1 MLSSTS
7 LFKYEPIQQF
17 RADQSGFFA
26 DEARRRNA
34 ETQRAVGTAAAK
46 AAVPTTEEPKLLRT
60 ERTPE
65 LSSAFKGL
73 FDPLQS
79 AVKSQ
84 MDFTKQ
90 LQSQQAMI
98 NPRLQAAML
107 EDVGRV
113 TTDLGDVEQTYGRL
127 QQQGSEAIAA
137 RQAEAKREAMGVVER
152 QLASRSGL
160 GAGSEMAK
168 IIADR
173 VAAASIPAALQ
184 QVQFSAGLAD
194 WLARQ
199 RAASL
204 GQRQGLLAQG
214 YGYMQDMM
222 TGPLKPISGALNLL
236 GQAGAVD
243 RALNIYGFGGET
255 GQNPYSLPV
264 YMPRLSTPAVRYP
277 QPYSPPAPVSR
288 VNNRPPPQDDPD
300 KVARPQAP
308 EGIRM
313 DPASWTLYL
322 EDQQRRSDQRQAE
335 LELARRN
342 ARGIANRRWLNEY
355 PQFEEEDALYRPSPF
370 DEEDAYFNTLG

>member
-7 LFKYEPIQQF
+7 LFKNEPTRQF
-17 RADQSGFFA
+17 RADESGFFA

-84 MDFTKQ
+84 VDFTKQ

-137 RQAEAKREAMGVVER
+137 RQAEAKREAMGVVEK

-236 GQAGAVD
+236 GQAGAID

-277 QPYSPPAPVSR
+277 QPYVPPAPVSLVKETPSGSR
-288 VNNRPPPQDDPD
+288 IGYGGAVNRPRNESEEEYYDLLE
-300 KVARPQAP
+300 REQAAM
-308 EGIRM
+308 ER
-313 DPASWTLYL
+313 
-322 EDQQRRSDQRQAE
+322 
-335 LELARRN
+335 ARRN
-342 ARGIANRRWLNEY
+342 ARSVANRRWLDEY

-370 DEEDAYFNTLG
+370 DEEDEYFNTLG

>member
-7 LFKYEPIQQF
+7 LFKYEPIRQF
-17 RADQSGFFA
+17 RADESGFFA

-34 ETQRAVGTAAAK
+34 ETQRAVGSAAAK
-46 AAVPTTEEPKLLRT
+46 AAVPTTDEPKLLRT

-84 MDFTKQ
+84 VDFTKQ

-98 NPRLQAAML
+98 NPRLQASML

-113 TTDLGDVEQTYGRL
+113 TTDLGDAEQTYGRL

-152 QLASRSGL
+152 QMASRSGL

-184 QVQFSAGLAD
+184 QVQFSADLAD
-194 WLARQ
+194 RIARQ
-199 RAASL
+199 RAASI
-204 GQRQGLLAQG
+204 GQRQGLLSQG
-214 YGYMQDMM
+214 YGFFRDQM
-222 TGPLKPISGALNLL
+222 TDALRPISGALNLL
-236 GQAGAVD
+236 GQAGSVD

-255 GQNPYSLPV
+255 GQTPYSLPV
-264 YMPRLSTPAVRYP
+264 YAQRTSTPSVRYP
-277 QPYSPPAPVSR
+277 QPYVPPAPVSR
-288 VNNRPPPQDDPD
+288 INNPPPPQDETE
-300 KVARPQAP
+300 KVARPTAP
-308 EGIRM
+308 EGFRM

-322 EDQQRRSDQRQAE
+322 ADQAQRKALQDQE
-335 LELARRN
+335 LERARARARQEQARRWAADN
-342 ARGIANRRWLNEY
+342 
-355 PQFEEEDALYRPSPF
+355 PQFA
-370 DEEDAYFNTLG
+370 EEDAYFNSLA

>member
-1 MLSSTS
+1 MAFPPNTSTN
-7 LFKYEPIQQF
+7 LFKYEPTPQY
-17 RADQSGFFA
+17 RADESGFFA
-26 DEARRRNA
+26 DEARRKNA
-34 ETQRAVGTAAAK
+34 ETQRAVGTAVAK
-46 AAVPTTEEPKLLRT
+46 AAASTPDEPKLLRT

-84 MDFTKQ
+84 VDFTKQ

-137 RQAEAKREAMGVVER
+137 RQAEAKREAMGVVEK
-152 QLASRSGL
+152 QLASRAGL

-173 VAAASIPAALQ
+173 IAAASIPAALQ

-199 RAASL
+199 RAASI

-236 GQAGAVD
+236 GQAGSID

-255 GQNPYSLPV
+255 GQTPYSLPV
-264 YMPRLSTPAVRYP
+264 YAQRLPVPQVRYP
-277 QPYSPPAPVSR
+277 QPYVPPAPVSR
-288 VNNRPPPQDDPD
+288 TSRREEDEVPPPP
-300 KVARPQAP
+300 R
-308 EGIRM
+308 
-313 DPASWTLYL
+313 
-322 EDQQRRSDQRQAE
+322 RRSGVEEKYFQQTGFYPTEDPNFSPEAYVRLGGRVAGY
-335 LELARRN
+335 N
-342 ARGIANRRWLNEY
+342 A
-355 PQFEEEDALYRPSPF
+355 
-370 DEEDAYFNTLG
+370 

>member
-7 LFKYEPIQQF
+7 LFKYEPTRQF
-17 RADQSGFFA
+17 RADESGFFA

-46 AAVPTTEEPKLLRT
+46 AAVPPPSEPKLLRT

-84 MDFTKQ
+84 VDFTKQ

-98 NPRLQAAML
+98 NPRLQASML

-113 TTDLGDVEQTYGRL
+113 TSDLGDAEQTYGRL

-152 QLASRSGL
+152 QMASRSGL
-160 GAGSEMAK
+160 GMGSEMAK

-184 QVQFSAGLAD
+184 QVQFSADLAD
-194 WLARQ
+194 RIARQ
-199 RAASL
+199 RAASI
-204 GQRQGLLAQG
+204 GQRQGLLSQG
-214 YGYMQDMM
+214 YGFFRDQM
-222 TGPLKPISGALNLL
+222 TDALRPISGALNLL

-255 GQNPYSLPV
+255 GQLPFSLPV
-264 YMPRLSTPAVRYP
+264 YAQRTSTPSVRNP
-277 QPYSPPAPVSR
+277 QPYTPPAAVNR
-288 VNNRPPPQDDPD
+288 VGTSNVEGRGQ
-300 KVARPQAP
+300 VP
-308 EGIRM
+308 EGTRM
-313 DPASWTLYL
+313 DMASYTLYL
-322 EDQQRRSDQRQAE
+322 ADQAQRKALQDQE
-335 LELARRN
+335 LERARARARQEQARRWAADN
-342 ARGIANRRWLNEY
+342 
-355 PQFEEEDALYRPSPF
+355 PQFA
-370 DEEDAYFNTLG
+370 EEDAYFNSLA